1 MEKRQPMPPVFP
13 DVWRLRLTVDPE
25 TLAPFEAVFDH
36 YAEAVTMF
44 MEDRSGMSD
53 GDCLWFLEGFSRTPP
68 DRAVVLAALEA
79 VAAVEQVAVPPLL
92 IERVPGVDWVLANL
106 RDFPPIQAGRFFVH
120 GSHWRGQP
128 PIGSIALEIDAGTAF
143 GSGEHATTRGCLL
156 ALDLLARRRRR
167 LRVLDLGAGS
177 GILGIAA
184 ARRWHC
190 SVVATDIDPAA
201 VRVLAANAA
210 HNRVGAHFTAQVS
223 DGYRAPAITR
233 RGPYDLIFANILAR
247 PLCRF
252 APDLARHLAPGGVGV
267 LSGLLESQE
276 RRVMANHERQGLHL
290 YRRLRVDGWTTLI
303 IGR

>member
-1 MEKRQPMPPVFP
+1 MPPVFP
-13 DVWRLRLTVDPE
+13 DVWRLRLTVDPD
-25 TLAPFEAVFDH
+25 TLALFEAVFDH

-68 DRAVVLAALEA
+68 DRPTVLAALEA
-79 VAAVEQVAVPPLL
+79 VAAVEQVAVPDLL

-120 GSHWRGQP
+120 GSHWRGRP
-128 PIGSIALEIDAGTAF
+128 PVGSIGLEIDAGTAF

-156 ALDLLARRRRR
+156 ALDALARRRPRR
-167 LRVLDLGAGS
+167 RVLDLGAGS

-184 ARRWHC
+184 ARLWHC
-190 SVVATDIDPAA
+190 PVIATDIDPAA
-201 VRVLAANAA
+201 VRVMAVNAA
-210 HNRVGAHFTAQVS
+210 LNRVRIHFTAQVS
-223 DGYRAPAITR
+223 DGYRAPAITAH
-233 RGPYDLIFANILAR
+233 GPYDLIFSNILAR

-252 APDLARHLAPGGVGV
+252 APDLARHLAPGGVAV
-267 LSGLLESQE
+267 LSGLLDSQE
-276 RRVMANHERQGLHL
+276 RRVMASHERQGLRL
-290 YRRLRVDGWTTLI
+290 KRRVQVEGWTTLI